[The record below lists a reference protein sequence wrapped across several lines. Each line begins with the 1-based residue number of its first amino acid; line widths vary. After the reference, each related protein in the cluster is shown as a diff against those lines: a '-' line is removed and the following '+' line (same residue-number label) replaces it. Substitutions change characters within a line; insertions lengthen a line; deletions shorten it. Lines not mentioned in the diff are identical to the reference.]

1 MQPLSVWSILSGQE
15 AVMSSRWE
23 TLKRGGCA
31 LGQTEKGA
39 QEEILY
45 PCAVI
50 SSGLKA
56 LRSSTAGCGF
66 PIPIHDAR

>member
-31 LGQTEKGA
+31 LGQTEKGCSRGNPLSVRGDQFGA
-39 QEEILY
+39 EGFEKFDSGMW
-45 PCAVI
+45 I
-50 SSGLKA
+50 SY
-56 LRSSTAGCGF
+56 TH
-66 PIPIHDAR
+66 P